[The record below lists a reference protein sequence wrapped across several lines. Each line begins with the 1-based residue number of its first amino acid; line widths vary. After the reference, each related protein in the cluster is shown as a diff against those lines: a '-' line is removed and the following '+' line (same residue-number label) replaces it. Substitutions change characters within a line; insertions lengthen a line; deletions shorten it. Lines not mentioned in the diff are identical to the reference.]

1 MPPRHLPANWI
12 HHRLLPLAAGLCSS
26 TLAAV
31 LAWVVIDISH
41 NKARTE
47 ITAQAQSHLLQIR
60 DRLDRQLQSTLS
72 VPETVAAFLAAQGS
86 MTPEIFSTVVGR
98 LLEHQRNIRNLA
110 LAPDNVIS
118 DIYPRLG
125 NERALGL
132 RYLDNPQQRG
142 AVERAIQTRR
152 TVVAGPIP
160 LVQGGLGIISRTPV
174 FLAHPPGRAP
184 VDGPKYWGIVSLT
197 VNADTLFAD
206 VGLTTEQ
213 MGFQIAARGLDA
225 TGSQGAVF
233 IGRPQIFDESPATLD
248 VPLPGGGSWTLGA
261 VPTGGWAAAG
271 RAPALVVMLS
281 YAFAL
286 VVGLLSARLM
296 RAHQQV
302 LALATH
308 DRLTGLPNRRLFE
321 DRISQALLAAH
332 RDHRAGAL
340 LLVDLDGFKAVNDG
354 LGHASGDQVLVRA
367 AQRLAGI
374 ARASDTAARLGG
386 DEFALVLNVVE
397 SPDAAMDAAQRVL
410 ASLASPIGLDNGQH
424 VLIGASIGVALFHG
438 HAVESLPALMDR
450 ADRALYASKRN
461 GKGLATFAEASG
473 ATGDLGDAGLA
484 RAPSAATAT
493 APASPPRVQG

>member
-1 MPPRHLPANWI
+1 MSQRLPSHWI
-12 HHRLLPLAAGLCSS
+12 RHRLLPLAVGVCSAA
-26 TLAAV
+26 LAAALV
-31 LAWVVIDISH
+31 WVVIDISH
-41 NKARTE
+41 AKSRTQ
-47 ITAQAQSHLLQIR
+47 IQAQAQSHLLQIR

-72 VPETVAAFLAAQGS
+72 VPETVAAFIAAQGGMS
-86 MTPEIFSTVVGR
+86 QEVFSTVVGR

-118 DIYPRLG
+118 DVYPRVG

-132 RYLDNPQQRG
+132 RYMDNPQQRG

-174 FLAHPPGRAP
+174 FLAHPPGKTP
-184 VDGPKYWGIVSLT
+184 EGGPRYWGIVSLT

-206 VGLTTEQ
+206 VGLQTEQ

-233 IGRPQIFDESPATLD
+233 IGKPETFEQSPATLD

-261 VPTGGWAAAG
+261 VPVGGWKDAG
-271 RAPALVVMLS
+271 RAPALVVTLA

-286 VVGLLSARLM
+286 LLGLLSARLV
-296 RAHQQV
+296 RSHQQV

-321 DRISQALLAAH
+321 DRLSQAVLAAH
-332 RDHRAGAL
+332 RDHRPGAL
-340 LLVDLDGFKAVNDG
+340 LLVDLDGFKAINDEW
-354 LGHASGDQVLVRA
+354 GHACGDQVLMRA
-367 AQRLAGI
+367 AQRLASV

-397 SPDAAMDAAQRVL
+397 SRDAARDAAQQVL
-410 ASLASPIGLDNGQH
+410 AALLAPMGLDNGQH
-424 VLIGASIGVALFHG
+424 VLVGASVGVALFQG
-438 HAVESLPALMDR
+438 PALEGIGPLMDR
-450 ADRALYASKRN
+450 ADRALYASKRE
-461 GKGLATFAEASG
+461 GKGVVTLADDAGRTDGLAA
-473 ATGDLGDAGLA
+473 ATG
-484 RAPSAATAT
+484 
-493 APASPPRVQG
+493 V

>member
-1 MPPRHLPANWI
+1 MPQSRLLASWV
-12 HHRLLPLAAGLCSS
+12 HHRLLPWAAGLCSAV
-26 TLAAV
+26 LAAV

-72 VPETVAAFLAAQGS
+72 VPETVAAFIAAQGGMS
-86 MTPEIFSTVVGR
+86 PDVFATVVGR

-118 DIYPRLG
+118 DVYPRVG
-125 NERALGL
+125 NERAIGL

-174 FLAHPPGRAP
+174 FLAHPPGKVPA
-184 VDGPKYWGIVSLT
+184 DGPAYWGIVSLA

-206 VGLTTEQ
+206 VGLLTEQ

-233 IGRPQIFDESPATLD
+233 VGRPQLFDESPATLD

-261 VPTGGWAAAG
+261 VPVGGWDAAG
-271 RAPALVVMLS
+271 RVPALVVMLS

-286 VVGLLSARLM
+286 VVGLLSARLV

-321 DRISQALLAAH
+321 DRLSQALLAAH
-332 RDHRAGAL
+332 RDRRAGAL
-340 LLVDLDGFKAVNDG
+340 LLVDLDGFKAVNDD
-354 LGHASGDQVLVRA
+354 LGHTSGDQVLVRA

-386 DEFALVLNVVE
+386 DEFAVVLNVVE
-397 SPDAAMDAAQRVL
+397 SPEAAVDAAQRVL
-410 ASLASPIGLDNGQH
+410 EALASPIGLDNGQH
-424 VLIGASIGVALFHG
+424 VLVGASVGVALFQG
-438 HAVESLPALMDR
+438 QAVESLTALIDR
-450 ADRALYASKRN
+450 ADRALYASKRG
-461 GKGLATFAEASG
+461 GKGQVTLAQ
-473 ATGDLGDAGLA
+473 
-484 RAPSAATAT
+484 APGPEGVPVPRP
-493 APASPPRVQG
+493 APAPTARL

>member
-1 MPPRHLPANWI
+1 MHHHRLPANWI
-12 HHRLLPLAAGLCSS
+12 HHRLLPLAAGLCVS
-26 TLAAV
+26 TVAAL

-41 NKARTE
+41 TKARTE
-47 ITAQAQSHLLQIR
+47 IAAQAQSHLLQIR

-72 VPETVAAFLAAQGS
+72 VPETVAAFIAAQGS
-86 MTPEIFSTVVGR
+86 MSPDIFATVVGR

-118 DIYPRLG
+118 DIYPRVG

-174 FLAHPPGRAP
+174 FLSHPAGQVPAQ
-184 VDGPKYWGIVSLT
+184 GPKYWGIVSLT

-206 VGLTTEQ
+206 VGLQTDQ

-225 TGSQGAVF
+225 MGSQGAVF
-233 IGRPQIFDESPATLD
+233 IGRPQLFDESPATLD

-271 RAPALVVMLS
+271 RAPTLIVMLS

-286 VVGLLSARLM
+286 MLGLLSARLV
-296 RAHQQV
+296 RAHQQL

-321 DRISQALLAAH
+321 DRLSQAVLSAH

-340 LLVDLDGFKAVNDG
+340 LLVDLDGFKAVNDD
-354 LGHASGDQVLVRA
+354 LGHASGDQLLVRV
-367 AQRLAGI
+367 AQRLAAV

-397 SPDAAMDAAQRVL
+397 SPEAALDSAHRVL
-410 ASLASPIGLDNGQH
+410 AALVAPMGLDNGQH
-424 VLIGASIGVALFHG
+424 VLIGASVGVALFQG
-438 HAVESLPALMDR
+438 PAVESLPALMDR
-450 ADRALYASKRN
+450 ADRALYASKRS
-461 GKGLATFAEASG
+461 GKGLATLAEA
-473 ATGDLGDAGLA
+473 
-484 RAPSAATAT
+484 AAL
-493 APASPPRVQG
+493 PGS

>member
-1 MPPRHLPANWI
+1 MQQRHLPANWI
-12 HHRLLPLAAGLCSS
+12 HHRMLPLAAGLCSS
-26 TLAAV
+26 ALAAV

-41 NKARTE
+41 TKARTE
-47 ITAQAQSHLLQIR
+47 IAAQAQGHLLQIR

-86 MTPEIFSTVVGR
+86 MSPEIFSTVVGR

-110 LAPDNVIS
+110 LAPGNVIS
-118 DIYPRLG
+118 DIYPRVG

-174 FLAHPPGRAP
+174 FLAHAPGQAP
-184 VDGPKYWGIVSLT
+184 LDGPQYWGIVSLT
-197 VNADTLFAD
+197 VNADTLFTD
-206 VGLTTEQ
+206 VGLNTEQ

-261 VPTGGWAAAG
+261 VPTGGWDAAG
-271 RAPALVVMLS
+271 RALTLVVMLS

-286 VVGLLSARLM
+286 IVGLLSARLV
-296 RAHQQV
+296 RAHQLV
-302 LALATH
+302 LGLATH
-308 DRLTGLPNRRLFE
+308 DRLTGLPNRRLLE
-321 DRISQALLAAH
+321 DRLSQAMLAAH
-332 RDHRAGAL
+332 RDRRPGAL
-340 LLVDLDGFKAVNDG
+340 LLVDLDGFKAVNDD

-367 AQRLAGI
+367 AQRLAGL

-386 DEFALVLNVVE
+386 DEFVLVLNVVE
-397 SPDAAMDAAQRVL
+397 SADAAMDAARRVIAAL
-410 ASLASPIGLDNGQH
+410 VSPIGLDNGQH
-424 VLIGASIGVALFHG
+424 VMIGASIGVAMFEG
-438 HAVESLPALMDR
+438 HAVEALPALIDR
-450 ADRALYASKRN
+450 ADRALYASKRS
-461 GKGLATFAEASG
+461 GKGVATLADAAD
-473 ATGDLGDAGLA
+473 ATELPH
-484 RAPSAATAT
+484 APSAS
-493 APASPPRVQG
+493 ASHPRVPR